1 MELLFLGVGEACD
14 ENFPNTSIL
23 VHDKNTVLLDCGFS
37 VPHNFFK
44 YYNDP
49 NELDIIWISHFH
61 GDHFL
66 GTPLMIL
73 RFWEM
78 GRVRPLYFVGQEGLE
93 EKIKTAMELAYP
105 SFLKKLKYD
114 IIFIELKPMDKTS
127 ILNFSFQTTYTNH
140 SIKNMALR
148 LEGSKSLYYSGD
160 GKPAPESILLAR
172 ECDLIIHECF
182 LIKGELEGHGSLEMA
197 IDFTQNAGVKKL
209 AIVHMQRD
217 ERKKLRLKEINSKGI
232 ELFAPDIGEK
242 ILL

>member
-23 VHDKNTVLLDCGFS
+23 IYDKNMILLDCGFS
-37 VPHNFFK
+37 VPHIFFK
-44 YYNDP
+44 YHNDP
-49 NELDIIWISHFH
+49 DELDMIWISHFH

-78 GRVRPLYFVGQEGLE
+78 GRVKPLYFIGQKGIE

-105 SFLKKLKYD
+105 SFIKKLKYD
-114 IIFIELKPMDKTS
+114 LIFVELEPMDKTS
-127 ILNFSFQTTYTNH
+127 VLNFSFQAAYTNH

-148 LEGSKSLYYSGD
+148 IEGSKSLYYSGD
-160 GKPAPESILLAR
+160 GKPTSESILLAKD
-172 ECDLIIHECF
+172 CDLIIHECF
-182 LIKGELEGHGSLEMA
+182 LTKGELEGHGSLEMA
-197 IDFTQNAGVKKL
+197 IDFAQNAGVKKL
-209 AIVHMQRD
+209 ALVHMQRD
-217 ERKKLRLKEINSKGI
+217 EREKLKLKEIDPGRI
-232 ELFAPDIGEK
+232 ELLVPNSGTR